1 MLIYRVDKDLPIDW
15 GKYSYASS
23 DNLITDYDISTNNN
37 LVKTWA
43 GLMAGYTHKLG
54 VQTYYHKE
62 GIDSNI
68 VTKRFIHFLLLQ
80 NMLIL

>member
-1 MLIYRVDKDLPIDW
+1 
-15 GKYSYASS
+15 
-23 DNLITDYDISTNNN
+23 
-37 LVKTWA
+37 
-43 GLMAGYTHKLG
+43 MAGYTHKLG